1 MANKFQTNTERADSV
16 ESIAGRAEEQKV
28 RDGLELEAEQA
39 AEAQVEAEAPA
50 TEVVE
55 QPQEQPV
62 EAVAAPQFDLS
73 AKITRKVNGQDVTR
87 TVEEWIAAGQK
98 TDAADRYLADAAKA
112 FRTQQQTAQEA
123 QPAAAPAKVEE
134 DDLAL
139 ARAIQT
145 GTEEEARAAVS
156 KLRKQ
161 PQAVTPEQLLPLVD
175 QRLAVLDA
183 LRTFQS
189 EFKDVVSD
197 PNLLQLV
204 QAEDQRL
211 IQAGHAGS
219 NLERFREA
227 GNNVRKWREG
237 LTSLATTEKQQRKA
251 SVTPV
256 QAASGRAS
264 AAAKDEDDDSPSSV
278 ISQMARDRMGRFA
291 GKQPTT

>member
-16 ESIAGRAEEQKV
+16 ESIAGRAEELKV
-28 RDGLELEAEQA
+28 LEPVEEAPVEVA
-39 AEAQVEAEAPA
+39 AETPAP
-50 TEVVE
+50 EVVE
-55 QPQEQPV
+55 QPAEQVAEQP
-62 EAVAAPQFDLS
+62 AAPQLDMS
-73 AKITRKVNGQDVTR
+73 AKITRKVNGTDVTK
-87 TVEEWIAAGQK
+87 TVEEWIAAAQK
-98 TDAADRYLADAAKA
+98 TEAADRYLAEAAKA
-112 FRTQQQTAQEA
+112 FRTQQEPAKAQAE
-123 QPAAAPAKVEE
+123 AAPARVEE

-145 GTEEEARAAVS
+145 GTEEEARVAIA

-197 PNLLQLV
+197 PNLFQLV

-237 LTSLATTEKQQRKA
+237 LASLAQNEKQQRKA